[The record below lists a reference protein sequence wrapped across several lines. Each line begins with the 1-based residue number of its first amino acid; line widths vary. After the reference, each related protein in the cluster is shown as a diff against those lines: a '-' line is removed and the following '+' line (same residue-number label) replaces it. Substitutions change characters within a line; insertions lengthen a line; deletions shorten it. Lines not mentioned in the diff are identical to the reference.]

1 MCLKIMA
8 DGSPF
13 GVVCTVMS
21 VAKLSLVSL
30 TVGTP
35 VSLVEVMWASSVG
48 IINWNSIF
56 LQYLRNTVLEE

>member
-1 MCLKIMA
+1 MA

-13 GVVCTVMS
+13 GIVCTMMF
-21 VAKLSLVSL
+21 VAKLSLVSI

-35 VSLVEVMWASSVG
+35 VSLVEVMRASSVG

>member
-1 MCLKIMA
+1 MA

-13 GVVCTVMS
+13 GIVCTMMF
-21 VAKLSLVSL
+21 VAKLSLVSV

-35 VSLVEVMWASSVG
+35 VSLVEVMRASSVG

-56 LQYLRNTVLEE
+56 LQYLRDTILEE

>member
-1 MCLKIMA
+1 MA

-13 GVVCTVMS
+13 GIVCTMMF
-21 VAKLSLVSL
+21 VAKLSLVSI

-56 LQYLRNTVLEE
+56 LQYLRDTILEE

>member
-1 MCLKIMA
+1 MA

-13 GVVCTVMS
+13 GIVCTMMF

>member
-1 MCLKIMA
+1 MA

-13 GVVCTVMS
+13 GIVCTMMF
-21 VAKLSLVSL
+21 VAKLSLVSI

-35 VSLVEVMWASSVG
+35 VSLVEVMRASSVG

-56 LQYLRNTVLEE
+56 LQYLRDTILEE